1 MATRKQEVEMSNQE
15 ILDKHMNYFDEM
27 ATGLPTK
34 LLEQHLIDLLFRL
47 DGYFADEFTPEEIVR
62 MKYNISADFPIF
74 LETSIGND
82 QHKALA
88 AENECRAHLSAIQ
101 TRETR
106 IEDCERD
113 IAGLNNRLKVILN
126 NAVSVEISS
135 DSLINSIL
143 AQFSRTQVIMEKLN
157 QGIALNEEELKV
169 VQSRITNY

>member
-15 ILDKHMNYFDEM
+15 ILDKHLNYFDEM

-47 DGYFADEFTPEEIVR
+47 DGYLADEFTPEEITR

-74 LETSIGND
+74 LETSIGNY
-82 QHKALA
+82 QHRVLA
-88 AENECRAHLSAIQ
+88 AENECRAHLAAIQ